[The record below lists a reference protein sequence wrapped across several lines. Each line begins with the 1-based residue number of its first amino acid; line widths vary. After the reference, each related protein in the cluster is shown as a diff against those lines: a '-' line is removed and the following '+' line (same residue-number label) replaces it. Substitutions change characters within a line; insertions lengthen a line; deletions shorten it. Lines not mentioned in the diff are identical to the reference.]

1 MAAIATGNR
10 PSFPLNVATMIGKG
24 IDKASQISG
33 QISGILII
41 ISCVCIFVSIVMRAL
56 GLPTAWS
63 FEITIYCMMWFI
75 SLALSF
81 TQSKKG
87 NINLDLFIGK
97 FSEKKQ
103 EVLMAA
109 AYLMSLIFSTLF
121 AVYAFRM
128 FSTSL
133 AINEKGAYFLSVD
146 LWWVKLAFFV
156 GTLMLSIQIIRML
169 VSQCRILY
177 LRSKENGKELRT
189 SILTT
194 IPIFAVLLVVAL
206 YLISVSQLVG
216 MLALLFVLLIF
227 GVPIGFTLG
236 LVGAS
241 GLYIL
246 FSGTASLAAVTVQA
260 YSHLNSFIFAAL
272 PLYIFAGQ
280 IMHSGKLAEKFFRVG
295 SSFLGHLPGGL
306 GIATIFACA
315 LFAAIN
321 GSSAANC
328 ATIGLIAIP
337 ELMKY
342 GYSKA
347 FACGIVAAGGTL
359 GILIPPSNGMI
370 LIAAQ
375 TGESAGKLFMA
386 GLIPGIILAILYM
399 AATLVSARGYK
410 TPSFP
415 PATWKERGVALKEA
429 VWVLLLPVIILV
441 PIYTGIFTVTESA
454 AVAVIYALAV
464 GLIQRTIKLSDLK
477 RVLGEATTSTGMI
490 FCIILG
496 ALVLGY
502 LVTRLQGPQHLVQ
515 YIMASNLPGWVFIFA
530 MVILLL
536 ILGLFLDGVAIN
548 MMIIPMMILPLQTF
562 GFSMIWFAV
571 LFVMSME
578 MGQLTPP
585 VAINIFIV
593 QRIAKAQLTTVLS
606 GLRWYYVVILATM
619 ILVALV
625 PILSL
630 WIPNHM

>member
-1 MAAIATGNR
+1 
-10 PSFPLNVATMIGKG
+10 
-24 IDKASQISG
+24 
-33 QISGILII
+33 
-41 ISCVCIFVSIVMRAL
+41 MRAL
-56 GLPTAWS
+56 NLPTAWA

-81 TQSKKG
+81 TQSQKG
-87 NINLDLFIGK
+87 NINLDLFITR

-103 EVLMAA
+103 EVLQAA
-109 AYLMSLIFSTLF
+109 AYFLSLVFSTLF

-146 LWWVKLAFFV
+146 LWWVKLAFFA
-156 GTLMLSIQIIRML
+156 GTLLLSLQIIRML

-177 LRSKENGKELRT
+177 LRSKENAREFRGNLL
-189 SILTT
+189 LTL
-194 IPIFAVLLVVAL
+194 PIFAVLIVGAL
-206 YLISVSQLVG
+206 YLISVSPLFG
-216 MLALLFVLLIF
+216 MLVLLFVLLIF

-236 LVGAS
+236 LVGAC

-280 IMHSGKLAEKFFRVG
+280 IMHSGKLAEKFFKVG
-295 SSFLGHLPGGL
+295 SAFLGHLPGGL
-306 GIATIFACA
+306 GVATIFACA

-386 GLIPGIILAILYM
+386 GLVPGIILAALY
-399 AATLVSARGYK
+399 ALTTSLSSRSYR

-415 PATWKERGVALKEA
+415 PSTWTERGIALKEA

-454 AVAVIYALAV
+454 AVAVIYAMTV
-464 GLIQRTIKLSDLK
+464 GLVQKTIRFGDLR

-502 LVTRLQGPQHLVQ
+502 LVTRLQGPQHLVTA
-515 YIMASNLPGWVFIFA
+515 IMASNMPGWVFIGA
-530 MVILLL
+530 IVVLLL
-536 ILGLFLDGVAIN
+536 VLGLFLDGVAIN

-562 GFSMIWFAV
+562 GYSMIWFAV

-593 QRIAKAQLTTVLS
+593 QRIAKAPLITVLQ
-606 GLRWYYVVILATM
+606 GLRWYYVVIIFCLL
-619 ILVALV
+619 LVALV